1 MAWKGMMVL
10 AKIWFITGVSKGFGR
25 EWAEAALERGD
36 KVAATARNLETL
48 DALVDAYGGAV
59 LPMQLD
65 VTDRKADFE
74 AVKMAAEHFGRLDVV
89 VNNAGYGHFGA
100 IEELS
105 EEDVRSQL
113 ETNFFG
119 ALWVTQA
126 ALPILRAQRSGH
138 IIQVSSIG
146 GITAF
151 PTVGAYHASKWALE
165 GFSQALSQEVAE
177 FGIKVTLIEPG
188 GYSTD
193 WAGPSARH
201 SAENP
206 AYSSIRDARRRAR
219 AGAPPGDPKASR
231 SAILKVVD
239 TDQPPL
245 RIFFGEVPLGVAT
258 TDYEARLATWNEWQ
272 PVSVEAQGSQ

>member
-1 MAWKGMMVL
+1 L
-10 AKIWFITGVSKGFGR
+10 AKTWFITGASKGFGR
-25 EWAEAALERGD
+25 EWTEAALERGD
-36 KVAATARNLETL
+36 RVAATARNLETL
-48 DALVDAYGGAV
+48 DELVDTYGDAV
-59 LPMQLD
+59 LPIQLD
-65 VTDRKADFE
+65 VTDRSADFE
-74 AVKMAAEHFGRLDVV
+74 AVQRAADSFGELDVV

-126 ALPILRAQRSGH
+126 ALPIMRVQGSGH

-151 PTVGAYHASKWALE
+151 PTVGAYHASKWAPE
-165 GFSQALSQEVAE
+165 GFSQPLSQEVAD
-177 FGIKVTLIEPG
+177 FGIKVTLIEPD

-193 WAGPSARH
+193 WAGPSAKH
-201 SAENP
+201 SDENP
-206 AYSSIRDARRRAR
+206 NYSGVREARNRYRASVS
-219 AGAPPGDPKASR
+219 PGDPKATR

-239 TDQPPL
+239 TADPPL
-245 RIFFGEVPLGVAT
+245 RIFFGSTPLGIAT
-258 TDYEARLATWNEWQ
+258 ADYESRLEMWNRWQ
-272 PVSVEAQGSQ
+272 PVSVEAHGSK